1 MNDLKKESL
10 KDTLSSI
17 LDIIICLLL
26 FIMSMYKGGFY
37 KADTAFSN
45 LAISSIGVG
54 VVVVKLIRNIK
65 NNNEVNKSWIITLLD
80 GFVLLF
86 PICFLLPIVFNT
98 AADLEGSITEF
109 FTYLNFSIIYF
120 ITRSTKNRS
129 YYINTIIL
137 IGAILAVLGIDEL
150 TTRSIEEAFSSMS
163 INYLTESTGR
173 LSATLQYANVTALLM
188 LIASIFSIMRIIE
201 HREEKEVISKYKVI
215 SYTFLT
221 MLLNTCIILTSSRMA
236 VILLA
241 ISYIAI
247 SAFCLITKKHRSII
261 LNMVFSLLVSV
272 LAVNKIEG
280 FILAK
285 EYIKVTYT
293 YLLLLLFNILF
304 HLGIFRLEKEVYR
317 IKITKNSKKKILLAA
332 VATLLIMT
340 ILIGSINTPLEIT
353 TVEDAS
359 ITINRNIYTGF
370 NIGQNDLFISLQKS
384 QDADYD
390 IYIHSVDKDF
400 NKQKVISLKNMNQTD
415 EKGLVKLNSTF
426 NVPENVNNLR
436 INIKVKQGTV
446 KVNKFKINDESIKL
460 SYIIVPDELV
470 FKVRD
475 TFMHDQN
482 NILRYEYYADAIK
495 LIKLSPIIGHGGE
508 GFLARY
514 QEVQESSYVSS
525 EVHSSILQIG
535 VETGIIGMIIFVAI
549 LTISIFAIIKGIKL
563 LDERIYLFIF
573 LIVLVSFIIMSVF
586 DITLSYQ
593 LFVLILAIILGTSAS
608 YYFENFKKQ
617 NKTIYKLD
625 NKSRGALL
633 DICVLSTAL
642 LITVFS
648 TYYALNIYKASM
660 VSISQ
665 KENIENEVQELYT
678 KISVYEKKLTLDR
691 YNVDN
696 ALKLNKLY
704 DEHVKLLND
713 IMLTEQDEENSKLL
727 DKEVT
732 EYIIRQKLLIDNL
745 IEYDYYDKYVLNEA
759 ANCYFNNFIN
769 YSKIYEKN
777 FKTRE
782 VAYAFYLAYAL
793 KLTDRILEVGPNNK
807 VANDMA
813 DNIYNTY
820 YNSLK
825 KKNTYLKSE
834 VIESVVKDL
843 KIRVDERK

>member
-1 MNDLKKESL
+1 MNGLKKESL
-10 KDTLSSI
+10 KDTLSGI

-45 LAISSIGVG
+45 LAISIIGVG
-54 VVVVKLIRNIK
+54 VVIVKLVRNIK
-65 NNNEVNKSWIITLLD
+65 NNSIINKSWIITILD
-80 GFVLLF
+80 GFVLML
-86 PICFLLPIVFNT
+86 PICFLLPILFKK
-98 AADLEGSITEF
+98 AANLEGSITEF

-137 IGAILAVLGIDEL
+137 IGAVLAILGIDEL

-201 HREEKEVISKYKVI
+201 YKEEKEIISKYKVI
-215 SYTFLT
+215 GYTFLT
-221 MLLNTCIILTSSRMA
+221 ILLNTCIILTSSRMA
-236 VILLA
+236 VILLT
-241 ISYIAI
+241 ISYIAT
-247 SAFCLITKKHRSII
+247 SVFCLVTKKHRSVI
-261 LNMVFSLLVSV
+261 LNMGFSLLVSV

-280 FILAK
+280 YILVK
-285 EYIKVTYT
+285 EYIKVTYI
-293 YLLLLLFNILF
+293 YSLLLLFNILF
-304 HLGIFRLEKEVYR
+304 HFIIFRLEKEIDR
-317 IKITKNSKKKILLAA
+317 IKITKNAKKKILIG
-332 VATLLIMT
+332 VTSV
-340 ILIGSINTPLEIT
+340 ILITIVLICSINVPLEIT
-353 TVEDAS
+353 TMDDES
-359 ITINRNIYTGF
+359 ITISRNIYSGF
-370 NIGQNDLFISLQKS
+370 NNGRNSLFISLEKS
-384 QDADYD
+384 QDSVYD
-390 IYIHSVDKDF
+390 IYIYSVDEEF
-400 NKQKVISLKNMNQTD
+400 NKEKVISLKNMEQTE
-415 EKGLVKLNSTF
+415 EKGVVKLNSTF

-482 NILRYEYYADAIK
+482 NILRYEYYTDAIK

-514 QEVQESSYVSS
+514 QEVQESSYISS

-535 VETGIIGMIIFVAI
+535 VETGIIGMIVFTAI
-549 LTISIFAIIKGIKL
+549 LAISIFAIIKSIKL
-563 LDERIYLFIF
+563 LDDRIYLFIF
-573 LIVLVSFIIMSVF
+573 LIILISFITMSAF

-593 LFVLILAIILGTSAS
+593 LFVLILAIILGISAS
-608 YYFENFKKQ
+608 YYFESLKKQ

-625 NKSRGALL
+625 NKSRGALI
-633 DICVLSTAL
+633 DICVLSTAF
-642 LITVFS
+642 LITIFS
-648 TYYALNIYKASM
+648 AYYSLNIYKASM
-660 VSISQ
+660 VSVSN
-665 KENIENEVQELYT
+665 KEEIENEVQESYT
-678 KISVYEKKLTLDR
+678 KISIYEKKFTLDR

-713 IMLTEQDEENSKLL
+713 IMLTEQDEENRKLL

-745 IEYDYYDKYVLNEA
+745 IEYDYYDKYVLDEA
-759 ANCYFNNFIN
+759 SKCYFNNFIN

-777 FKTRE
+777 FKTKE

-793 KLTDRILEVGPNNK
+793 KLTDRILEVGQNNK

>member
-1 MNDLKKESL
+1 MNKEQ
-10 KDTLSSI
+10 
-17 LDIIICLLL
+17 
-26 FIMSMYKGGFY
+26 
-37 KADTAFSN
+37 
-45 LAISSIGVG
+45 
-54 VVVVKLIRNIK
+54 
-65 NNNEVNKSWIITLLD
+65 
-80 GFVLLF
+80 
-86 PICFLLPIVFNT
+86 
-98 AADLEGSITEF
+98 
-109 FTYLNFSIIYF
+109 
-120 ITRSTKNRS
+120 
-129 YYINTIIL
+129 
-137 IGAILAVLGIDEL
+137 IDEL
-150 TTRSIEEAFSSMS
+150 LEILVNGGIDKLCS
-163 INYLTESTGR
+163 YLGLTEKPKMFDESEKIFKQK
-173 LSATLQYANVTALLM
+173 LEQLM
-188 LIASIFSIMRIIE
+188 YKIELGDYDYLKSFLDVEKYREKIITYLFAYSSKTKDMKELIE
-201 HREEKEVISKYKVI
+201 NREKYSLEKEQIIVLIIGIKD
-215 SYTFLT
+215 
-221 MLLNTCIILTSSRMA
+221 LNYARECIDRRKELG
-236 VILLA
+236 LDGY
-241 ISYIAI
+241 YIAYM
-247 SAFCLITKKHRSII
+247 ITEI
-261 LNMVFSLLVSV
+261 NDP
-272 LAVNKIEG
+272 ED
-280 FILAK
+280 ILAK
-285 EYIKVTYT
+285 EYIKVTYI

-304 HLGIFRLEKEVYR
+304 HLGIFRLEKEVDR
-317 IKITKNSKKKILLAA
+317 IKITKNGKKKIIIGT

-353 TVEDAS
+353 TVEDTS
-359 ITINRNIYTGF
+359 ITINRNIYNGF

-535 VETGIIGMIIFVAI
+535 VETGIIGMIVFVAI
-549 LTISIFAIIKGIKL
+549 LTISIFAIIKSIKL

-665 KENIENEVQELYT
+665 KENIENEVQESYT

-713 IMLTEQDEENSKLL
+713 IMLTEQDEENRKLL

-759 ANCYFNNFIN
+759 ANCYFYNFIN

-777 FKTRE
+777 FKTKE

-793 KLTDRILEVGPNNK
+793 KLTDRILEVGPYNK
-807 VANDMA
+807 VANDMT
-813 DNIYNTY
+813 DDIYNTY

-825 KKNTYLKSE
+825 KKNTYLKSN
-834 VIESVVKDL
+834 VIDDVVKDL
-843 KIRVDERK
+843 KLRIDERK